1 MTSSKRFPAS
11 GAALLIIDVQEKLLP
26 ATLGEGAGVVA
37 NARRLIRAA
46 RLLQIPVLA
55 TEQYPKGLGPT
66 VVALAELLPDR
77 RPKTSFQAADAAGL
91 MKAETESPIRHV
103 TLVGIEAHVCILQ
116 TALELIDRGFGVQVV
131 ADAVTSRVYS
141 DYASALRR
149 LEFAGVVLTTTE
161 AVMFEWVGGS
171 EHPAFKGISAIVK
184 EIQPPNQV

>member
-1 MTSSKRFPAS
+1 MTSSKRFPAR
-11 GAALLIIDVQEKLLP
+11 GAALLVVDVQEKLLP
-26 ATLGEGAGVVA
+26 ATPGEGEKVVI

-46 RLLQIPVLA
+46 RLLDIPVLA

-66 VVALAELLPDR
+66 VAVLAELLPDR

-91 MKAETESPIRHV
+91 MKAEPDSPIRHV

-131 ADAVTSRVYS
+131 TDAVTSRARG
-141 DYASALRR
+141 DYACALRR
-149 LEFAGVVLTTTE
+149 LESSGVVLTTAE

-171 EHPAFKGISAIVK
+171 DHPAFKGISAIVK
-184 EIQPPNQV
+184 EISPTNLV